1 MFRPKIA
8 KSQQPAKT
16 PYTEYYPHSISSE
29 YRDWNQGYYQILS
42 IDPAGRGCKNLGIR
56 IERRPGPNDSGF
68 ITSELFETVTLV
80 DSSLTDSSSTCNL
93 YDTLTNYLDS
103 HTDLFQQTHIII
115 IERQLPENY
124 WGIRISQH
132 IISYFLVKL
141 KDAPL
146 LPMILEIDPRLKGKQ
161 LGIPSGLGKK
171 EYKNRLIEKAR
182 DLLSIRGDTFSS
194 KILDRYKKKDDI
206 ADTVCQIEAV
216 FLYFKWPPTQPR
228 LLLSCKSTSL
238 QASSESSDP
247 LEKGKQLLSCKSTS
261 LQASSENSDPVE
273 KGKQLL
279 SCKSTSLQASSESS
293 DPLEKGKQLLASLSS
308 KPSISFSHTSDD
320 STIKIIA

>member
-1 MFRPKIA
+1 MFRPKVA

-16 PYTEYYPHSISSE
+16 PYTEYYPHSISFE
-29 YRDWNQGYYQILS
+29 HRDWNQGYYQILS

-80 DSSLTDSSSTCNL
+80 DASLTDSTSCCQL
-93 YDTLTNYLDS
+93 YDILTNYLDS
-103 HTDLFQQTHIII
+103 LWDLLLQTHLII

-132 IISYFLVKL
+132 IISYLLIKL

-171 EYKNRLIEKAR
+171 EYKSRLIEKAR
-182 DLLSIRGDTFSS
+182 ELLSMRGDIVSS
-194 KILDRYKKKDDI
+194 KILERYKKKDDI

-216 FLYFKWPPTQPR
+216 FVYFKWPATQPR
-228 LLLSCKSTSL
+228 ILLSCNG
-238 QASSESSDP
+238 SSD
-247 LEKGKQLLSCKSTS
+247 S
-261 LQASSENSDPVE
+261 V
-273 KGKQLL
+273 
-279 SCKSTSLQASSESS
+279 
-293 DPLEKGKQLLASLSS
+293 
-308 KPSISFSHTSDD
+308 KPGISFSHTPND
-320 STIKIIA
+320 STIKIIT